1 MRDPGLREQRRT
13 EIMVGGLLVVAFI
26 ALIMGIFWI
35 SGAKPGTPKM
45 TVYAAAPEAGAIGEG
60 TRLTLL
66 GVDVG
71 KVNSVQL
78 RSDGVVF
85 ELELTYRGT
94 LPADTRAEEQ
104 TAGFLGMAALALLPG
119 DSSTPLAE
127 GDTIFA
133 AGGGPGL
140 QDLAGDLGDQASSVL
155 SQINKLLDDSTVAE
169 AQLGI
174 SAFAGGMEELQ
185 VLLERESQSLER
197 LIQNLSVTSS
207 RLAEATSGPELDRT
221 LANVDTLTTRLA
233 RASEDLDLTSE
244 ALASVL
250 RKIDRGEGSV
260 GRMVNDTTLY
270 VNLTATL
277 ANLETASEEIALL
290 TRDIRERPEHYTKG
304 LKFSVF

>member
-13 EIMVGGLLVVAFI
+13 EILVGGLLVVAAI

-45 TVYAAAPEAGAIGEG
+45 TLYASAPEAGAIGEG

-71 KVNSVQL
+71 RVNRVVL
-78 RSDGVVF
+78 RPDGVVF
-85 ELELTYRGT
+85 ELELTHRGP
-94 LPADTRAEEQ
+94 LPSDTRAEEQ
-104 TAGFLGMAALALLPG
+104 TAGFLGMAALALIPG
-119 DSSTPLAE
+119 QSPTALVE

-140 QDLAGDLGDQASSVL
+140 QDLAGDLGDQASAVL
-155 SQINKLLDDSTVAE
+155 TRINTLLDDSTVAA
-169 AQLGI
+169 AQAGI
-174 SAFAGGMEELQ
+174 GSFSGGMEELDA
-185 VLLERESQSLER
+185 LLAAESESLRR
-197 LIQNLSVTSS
+197 LIESLSATSA
-207 RLAEATSGPELDRT
+207 RLAHVTSGPELERT
-221 LANVDTLTTRLA
+221 LAHMDSLTGRLA
-233 RASEDLDLTSE
+233 AASEDLDLTSE

-250 RKIDRGEGSV
+250 GKIDRGEGSL
-260 GRMVNDTTLY
+260 GLMVNDTTLY

-277 ANLETASEEIALL
+277 SNLEAASEEIALL

>member
-13 EIMVGGLLVVAFI
+13 EILVGALLVVAFI

-35 SGAKPGTPKM
+35 SGSKPGTPKM
-45 TVYAAAPEAGAIGEG
+45 KLYALAPEAGAVGEG

-71 KVNSVQL
+71 KVNSVEL
-78 RSDGVVF
+78 RADGVVF
-85 ELELTYRGT
+85 ELELTHRGS

-119 DSSTPLAE
+119 VSQASLAE
-127 GDTIFA
+127 GDTIYA

-155 SQINKLLDDSTVAE
+155 TQINQLLNDSTVAA
-169 AQLGI
+169 AQQGI
-174 SAFAGGMEELQ
+174 SSFAGGMEELE

-197 LIQNLSVTSS
+197 LIQSLSTTSS
-207 RLAEATSGPELDRT
+207 KLADATSGPELERT
-221 LANVDTLTTRLA
+221 LANVDSLTARLA
-233 RASEDLDLTSE
+233 QASEDLDVTSE

-250 RKIDRGEGSV
+250 GKIDRGEGSI
-260 GRMVNDTTLY
+260 GLMVNDTTLY

-290 TRDIRERPEHYTKG
+290 TRDIRERPDHYTQG

>member
-13 EIMVGGLLVVAFI
+13 EIMVGTLLVVAFI

-45 TVYAAAPEAGAIGEG
+45 TLYAMAPEAGAIGEG

-71 KVNSVQL
+71 KVSSVQL
-78 RSDGVVF
+78 RPDGVVF
-85 ELELTYRGT
+85 ELELTHRGT

-169 AQLGI
+169 ARLGI

-185 VLLERESQSLER
+185 VLLERESRSLEQLIQSL
-197 LIQNLSVTSS
+197 SATSS

-250 RKIDRGEGSV
+250 RTIDRGEGSV

-277 ANLETASEEIALL
+277 ANMETASEEIALL